1 LDQIEIMSAETILQD
16 VLERSN
22 FPVEEQTL
30 SASPTSTVQQ
40 NDDAWEPESQ
50 TPWKREL
57 LTLFMRNQLRIAPT
71 MPILTFMLAFTALLW
86 VKPLIILGWLVAA
99 LGCQAVQI
107 YLCFKY
113 FRKERNHIEQRDWIG
128 MLSAA
133 ELLQGVCWVLPLFLF
148 WHEDT
153 SLQNAYVVA
162 FVMAIIAV
170 RLLVVNN
177 FMPILI
183 AGTGIMTIGVAM
195 RCASQPEPIYLA
207 MAGLIIALE
216 VFFLFVA
223 RQLGETARDMLK
235 FKSQKDGLIEELR
248 LERDKAELEKVK
260 AEEANQA
267 KSIFLATM
275 SHELRTPLNAIMG
288 FSEILQREMFGP
300 MAVPAYKGYAGDINH
315 SGRYLLDL
323 INDILDLS
331 RIEAGRRDIQEEPF
345 GILAC
350 AKSAQALLNGK
361 AQEKSIS
368 VSVTIEQSL
377 PKLMGDIRA
386 VNQVIIN
393 LLTNAIKFTQWGGE
407 VVISAHINQ
416 VGAMVLSVKDN
427 GPGIPAHELNS
438 ALDSFARGAM
448 ATKQA
453 IDGAGLGLPIVK
465 GLMDLHGGDVNII
478 SSEGEGAE
486 VLVTFPAKRVLAGP
500 RGEIIA
506 APSIQS
512 ESQRKLIAITG

>member
-1 LDQIEIMSAETILQD
+1 MSAETVLQD

-22 FPVEEQTL
+22 FPVDEQHG
-30 SASPTSTVQQ
+30 PTVPNGIVSR
-40 NDDAWEPESQ
+40 NEADWEKDGHV
-50 TPWKREL
+50 PWKREL

-71 MPILTFMLAFTALLW
+71 MPLLTFMLAVTALLW
-86 VKPLIILGWLVAA
+86 VKPLVILAWLLLA

-107 YLCFKY
+107 YLCFEY
-113 FRKERNHIEQRDWIG
+113 FRKERSQLEQRDWIG

-148 WHEDT
+148 WHNDAN
-153 SLQNAYVVA
+153 LQNAYVVA

-177 FMPILI
+177 FMPVLI

-235 FKSQKDGLIEELR
+235 YKAQKDLLIEELR
-248 LERDKAELEKVK
+248 LERDKAEVEKTK
-260 AEEANQA
+260 AEEANKA
-267 KSIFLATM
+267 KSVFLATM

-288 FSEILQREMFGP
+288 FSEILHREMFGP

-368 VSVTIEQSL
+368 VAVKIEQSL
-377 PKLMGDIRA
+377 PKVMGDIRG

-407 VVISAHINQ
+407 VVISAHLNQ
-416 VGAMVLSVKDN
+416 AGAMVVSVKDN
-427 GPGIPAHELNS
+427 GPGIPRHEINS
-438 ALDSFARGAM
+438 ALDSFARGAR
-448 ATKQA
+448 ATAQA

-486 VLVTFPAKRVLAGP
+486 VQVTFPAKRVLAGP
-500 RGEIIA
+500 RGEVIA
-506 APSIQS
+506 APCVQS